1 MVKLTKWDSSKYLDS
16 EEAIAEYLKAAFED
30 NDIHH
35 ITRALSNVAKARNM
49 TELAKKM
56 GVSRTGLYK
65 TLSENGNPEFTTVLK
80 LINALGLQIT
90 ISNPKEQNL
99 SVHYETSLKKT

>member
-16 EEAIAEYLKAAFED
+16 EEAIAEYLKAAFEG
-30 NDIHH
+30 NDIQH
-35 ITRALSNVAKARNM
+35 IIRALSNVAKARNM

-65 TLSENGNPEFTTVLK
+65 TLSENGNPEFTTIQK
-80 LINALGLQIT
+80 LISALGLQIT
-90 ISNPKEQNL
+90 ISSPKA
-99 SVHYETSLKKT
+99 